1 MEINNFRRNSM
12 KSLAKEQQGSYEM
25 QKYVVF
31 VKENLEIK
39 IIVKSEIIIIIQ
51 GNIQKFCAQQM

>member
-39 IIVKSEIIIIIQ
+39 TIVKSEIIIIIQ
-51 GNIQKFCAQQM
+51 GNI

>member
-1 MEINNFRRNSM
+1 MNL
-12 KSLAKEQQGSYEM
+12 LAKEQQESYEM

-31 VKENLEIK
+31 VKKNLEIK

-51 GNIQKFCAQQM
+51 GNI